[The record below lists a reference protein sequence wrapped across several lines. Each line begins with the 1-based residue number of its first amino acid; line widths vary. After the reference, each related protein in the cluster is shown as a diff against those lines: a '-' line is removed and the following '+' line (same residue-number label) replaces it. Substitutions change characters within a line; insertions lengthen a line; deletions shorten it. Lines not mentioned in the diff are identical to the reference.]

1 MHCNARTN
9 SRTPRNYFAG
19 NPPFSLSAN
28 EKGIENEK
36 VRYSKFKNE
45 NVRDSRCEKLNYTY
59 TAFVSRGLT
68 NQPLATRR
76 DLLEVL
82 VVVVVVVVVVVAAA
96 FLATGCLRLAGC
108 GLGEA

>member
-1 MHCNARTN
+1 MK
-9 SRTPRNYFAG
+9 NYFAE

-36 VRYSKFKNE
+36 VRDSKFKNE

-82 VVVVVVVVVVVAAA
+82 VVVVVVVVVAAA

>member
-1 MHCNARTN
+1 MFLFQSALNQHEIILQRTL
-9 SRTPRNYFAG
+9 P
-19 NPPFSLSAN
+19 PPFSLSAN
-28 EKGIENEK
+28 EKGIENEN
-36 VRYSKFKNE
+36 VRDSKFENE

-82 VVVVVVVVVVVAAA
+82 VVVVVVVVVVAAA

>member
-1 MHCNARTN
+1 M
-9 SRTPRNYFAG
+9 
-19 NPPFSLSAN
+19 
-28 EKGIENEK
+28 
-36 VRYSKFKNE
+36 
-45 NVRDSRCEKLNYTY
+45 
-59 TAFVSRGLT
+59 SRGLT

>member
-1 MHCNARTN
+1 MLKIVCSKTLNEYAE
-9 SRTPRNYFAG
+9 

-28 EKGIENEK
+28 EKGIENEN
-36 VRYSKFKNE
+36 VRDSKFENE

-82 VVVVVVVVVVVAAA
+82 VVVVVVVVVVAAA

>member
-1 MHCNARTN
+1 MRD
-9 SRTPRNYFAG
+9 
-19 NPPFSLSAN
+19 
-28 EKGIENEK
+28 
-36 VRYSKFKNE
+36 SKFKNE

-82 VVVVVVVVVVVAAA
+82 VVVVVVVVVVAAA
-96 FLATGCLRLAGC
+96 FLATGCLRLAGS

>member
-1 MHCNARTN
+1 MRD
-9 SRTPRNYFAG
+9 
-19 NPPFSLSAN
+19 
-28 EKGIENEK
+28 
-36 VRYSKFKNE
+36 SKFENE

-82 VVVVVVVVVVVAAA
+82 VVVVVVVVVAAA